1 MAAPHGNQYWKL
13 ALNSIFNGAPPKYRT
28 AKQLEAKVKH
38 YFQFVIDN
46 DLKPQLCDMM
56 LHLGFTDF
64 DSIYYQEKRGKDFL
78 SVIKKAR
85 LTIAGY
91 YEGLLQRK
99 GRGAD
104 IFALKQFGWTDQLTI
119 DQHTIQVSEVIVTIN
134 DNGKQSRIQEGIV
147 IPIDP
152 PQKALGSK

>member
-1 MAAPHGNQYWKL
+1 MAAPKGNQYWKI
-13 ALNSIFNGAPPKYRT
+13 ALDSIFNGRPPKYKT
-28 AKQLEAKVKH
+28 ARELERKVQH

-46 DLKPQLCDMM
+46 NLKPQLCDMM
-56 LHLGFTDF
+56 LHLGFDDF
-64 DSIYYQEKRGKDFL
+64 DSIYYQEKRGQDFL

-85 LTIAGY
+85 LTVASY

-104 IFALKQFGWTDQLTI
+104 IFALKQFRWTDQLVIEQNITK
-119 DQHTIQVSEVIVTIN
+119 VSEVIVTIN
-134 DNGKQSRIQEGIV
+134 KGGKRSRIREGIV

-152 PQKALGSK
+152 PKKALGSK